1 MHRWEKLR
9 SESRG
14 DFRIFTI
21 DEDFYRHPEK
31 GERSFF
37 AIRTTDWVNVIAI
50 TPNDE
55 IVFIHQFRP
64 GIGGVRLEIPGGV
77 VEPNEDPIKTVARE
91 LEEET
96 GYIGDS
102 PEHLVTTEPNPAIQ
116 ANRCHS
122 YIIRNALPNGNVD
135 MDFDEIIDVELR
147 PTAELAQLIED
158 DLLPHALLQLPL
170 LRYLRLR
177 ESGRA

>member
-1 MHRWEKLR
+1 M
-9 SESRG
+9 
-14 DFRIFTI
+14 
-21 DEDFYRHPEK
+21 
-31 GERSFF
+31 
-37 AIRTTDWVNVIAI
+37 
-50 TPNDE
+50 
-55 IVFIHQFRP
+55 
-64 GIGGVRLEIPGGV
+64 RLEIPGGV

-147 PTAELAQLIED
+147 PAAELAQLIED